1 VHDALR
7 PIARAI
13 LRMTAAG
20 QSDPLIMSAVALREH
35 QDAAAQTFHP
45 YERRSLTR
53 RAHLRCRG
61 VALRRSK
68 IA

>member
-1 VHDALR
+1 
-7 PIARAI
+7 
-13 LRMTAAG
+13 
-20 QSDPLIMSAVALREH
+20 MSAVALREH
-35 QDAAAQTFHP
+35 QDEAAEIFHP